1 MQGLGCK
8 VATAYSTLD
17 FAGQAQEAKGSL
29 QNINGHRNVSGLLVY
44 YQLFFMV
51 NLP

>member
-8 VATAYSTLD
+8 VATAYSILT
-17 FAGQAQEAKGSL
+17 FAGQAQQAKGRL
-29 QNINGHRNVSGLLVY
+29 KNIDGQINVSGLLVY
-44 YQLFFMV
+44 YQLFFVV